1 MTTVVMHRFFI
12 ALFAAAGALMAAP
25 LSAQPAPP
33 LFVTTNAPAT
43 LRADG
48 DVVGMRLD
56 RLFEQSTGRV
66 LLNVGGHEWIARFDR
81 LDTDLQGHRAWVGA
95 IEGIDHSHVSFA
107 ERDGVVSGL
116 INAISEVFEVRTIV
130 PGAYALSRVD
140 VAAQEG
146 ELEPLIDARADAM
159 DAGATS
165 LPQMAPDD
173 RRSIDVLM
181 LYTPGARTKLGGD
194 AQIQALIAQIV
205 SDTNTIFGRSGITT
219 RVRLVGSQEF
229 ALTESTSMSTDLE
242 SVTNSAAARTLRDSF
257 RADLVQ
263 LLEETAH
270 ECGIAWL
277 LTSLSSTNFN
287 GYSIADVD
295 CVSSY
300 TPTHEMG
307 HNMGSHHA
315 PEDNASF
322 ALFEYSFGY
331 KDAARGFRTVMAYAC
346 TNADCPRIPNVS
358 NPEITQSGGLTG
370 ASLQNNALSIN
381 NAAQTVANFRQAATA
396 TPPSAPTGL
405 RSDVAGNNVT
415 LSWNPVTSDDTPAP
429 DAATSYTLQVGSA
442 SGLSNVFAQNVGNT
456 TTVSGAV
463 PSGTYF
469 WRVIAANN
477 GGQSPPSAESTFS
490 AGACATPGAPQDFN
504 FSLAGR
510 VATLTWT
517 PPAAGTEPFTYILE
531 AGSSSGLANRFN
543 GAVGGIT
550 TLTVQAPPGTYFV
563 RVRAQNACGAGGASA
578 ERIIVIP

>member
-1 MTTVVMHRFFI
+1 MRRFFI
-12 ALFAAAGALMAAP
+12 AIVAAAGSLIAAP
-25 LSAQPAPP
+25 LGAQPAPP
-33 LFVTTNAPAT
+33 LFVSTTAPAAFRT
-43 LRADG
+43 TG

-116 INAISEVFEVRTIV
+116 INAISEVVEVRTIV

-140 VAAQEG
+140 VAAQDG
-146 ELEPLIDARADAM
+146 ELEPLIGATADAM

-173 RRSIDVLM
+173 RGSIDVLM

-194 AQIQALIAQIV
+194 AQIQALIAQII

-219 RVRLVGSQEF
+219 RVRLVASQEF
-229 ALTESTSMSTDLE
+229 ALTESTSMATDLE
-242 SVTNSAAARTLRDSF
+242 SVTNSPAARTLRDSF
-257 RADLVQ
+257 RADVVQ

-287 GYSIADVD
+287 AYSIADVD

-307 HNMGSHHA
+307 HSMGSHHA

-346 TNADCPRIPNVS
+346 TTADCPRIPNMS
-358 NPEITQSGGLTG
+358 NPEVTHSGGLTG
-370 ASLQNNALSIN
+370 AALQNNALSIN
-381 NAAQTVANFRQAATA
+381 SAAQTVANFRQAATA

-405 RSDVAGNNVT
+405 RSQVAGNHVT
-415 LSWNPVTSDDTPAP
+415 LSWNPVTSDDP
-429 DAATSYTLQVGSA
+429 AATSYTLQVGSA
-442 SGLSNVFAQNVGNT
+442 SRLSNVFAQNVGTT

-477 GGQSPPSAESTFS
+477 AGQSPPSEESTFS
-490 AGACATPGAPQDFN
+490 AGSCATPGAPQDFN

-510 VATLTWT
+510 VVTLTWT
-517 PPAAGTEPFTYILE
+517 PPAAGTDPFTYILE
-531 AGSSSGLANRFN
+531 AGSSSGLANLFN

-550 TLTVQAPPGTYFV
+550 TLSVQAPPGTYFV

>member
-1 MTTVVMHRFFI
+1 MRRFLIATV
-12 ALFAAAGALMAAP
+12 AAAGSLIAAT
-25 LSAQPAPP
+25 LRAQSAPP
-33 LFVTTNAPAT
+33 LFVSPNAPAA
-43 LRADG
+43 LRATG

-66 LLNVGGHEWIARFDR
+66 LLNVGGHDWIARFDR

-116 INAISEVFEVRTIV
+116 INAISETFEVRTIG
-130 PGAYALSRVD
+130 PGAYAVSRVD
-140 VAAQEG
+140 VAAREG
-146 ELEPLIDARADAM
+146 EREPLIDATADAM
-159 DAGATS
+159 GAGMTS
-165 LPQMAPDD
+165 SPQIAADD
-173 RRSIDVLM
+173 RSLIDVLM
-181 LYTPGARTKLGGD
+181 LYTPAARTKLGGD
-194 AQIQALIAQIV
+194 AQIQALIAQII
-205 SDTNTIFGRSGITT
+205 SDTNTIFGRSGITA

-242 SVTNSAAARTLRDSF
+242 LVTHDAAARTLRDLF

-263 LLEETAH
+263 LLEDTAH
-270 ECGIAWL
+270 ECGVAWL
-277 LTSLSSTNFN
+277 LTSLGSTNFS

-315 PEDNASF
+315 PEDNAVY
-322 ALFEYSFGY
+322 ALFDYSFGY

-346 TNADCPRIPNVS
+346 TLESCPRIPNMS
-358 NPEITQSGGLTG
+358 NPAVSHSGGLTG
-370 ASLQNNALSIN
+370 TSLQNNALSIN
-381 NAAQTVANFRQAATA
+381 NAAQAVANFRQAASA

-415 LSWNPVTSDDTPAP
+415 LSWNPVTSDEPAAP

-442 SGLSNVFAQNVGNT
+442 SGLSDVFAQSVGNT

-469 WRVIAANN
+469 WRVIAANDA
-477 GGQSPPSAESTFS
+477 GQSPPSAESTFR
-490 AGACATPGAPQDFN
+490 AGSCAAPGAPQDFS

-510 VATLTWT
+510 LVTLTWT
-517 PPAAGTEPFTYILE
+517 RPAAGTEPFTYILE
-531 AGSSSGLANRFN
+531 AGSSSGLSNLFD

-550 TLTVQAPPGTYFV
+550 TLSVQAPPGTYFV

-578 ERIIVIP
+578 ERIIVVP